1 MTVRCPVCGRLL
13 PTDADVESHEHEII
27 EALEHAGPGFECP
40 ICHEEYDTAE
50 NLVVHESIHTTD
62 A

>member
-1 MTVRCPVCGRLL
+1 MAIRCAVCGQLL
-13 PTDADVESHEHEII
+13 RTDEEIENHDHELV
-27 EALEHAGPGFECP
+27 EALQHAGPGFECP

-50 NLVVHESIHTTD
+50 HLVEHEALHTTD

>member
-1 MTVRCPVCGRLL
+1 MAIRCPVCGQVLQ
-13 PTDADVESHEHEII
+13 TDEQIENHDHELV

-40 ICHEEYDTAE
+40 ICHEEYDTADH
-50 NLVVHESIHTTD
+50 LVEHEALHTTD